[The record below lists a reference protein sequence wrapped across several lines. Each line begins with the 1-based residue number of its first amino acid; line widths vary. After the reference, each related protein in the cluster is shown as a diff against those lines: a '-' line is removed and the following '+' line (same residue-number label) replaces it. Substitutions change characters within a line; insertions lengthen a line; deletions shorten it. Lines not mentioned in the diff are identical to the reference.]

1 MGSCEDAVAVH
12 EPVHQPAFDQQQ
24 QSSCSEFVEDLG
36 ADDHR
41 LPCLENTSPAAP
53 DLNPT
58 AVLDC
63 SLGAAQNDNAGASVT
78 PAHALT
84 TTSVEDRVAATE
96 VGNDNAVCLGP
107 GNLME
112 NGCQVSEPSLTM
124 IHGGYVE
131 YDYNGDTD
139 GLCCGKVENDG
150 WLNDEHVGM
159 RDEKCGC
166 VEMGVE
172 EEIDSFFATEFDNQQ
187 DLLPSLGPEMPAEVH
202 CLSREWSNVENKQ
215 IDSDPS
221 TNEVLVVTDEEH
233 VDIVGGCCDT
243 ERQNLSSLPSVF
255 ENAACMPPTC
265 IQQDIQNDDQ
275 SVNSSSLNALAEVVY
290 EKDDA
295 LHWLETTTSR
305 QLSSQ
310 SCVESSKLILTLDSV
325 QNVCHENDNKPAA
338 SSVEEGSEG
347 IKENEHYPLGAGG
360 SVLEGQLSSS
370 LEGRIC
376 TSEVPLSTDCP
387 QQIELDNRT
396 ISGLT
401 SERIGDG
408 ESDASAHTEVD
419 IGTWISPHGD
429 ESPPR
434 TPSNSGAKI
443 GSEKNANQ
451 ENDKADISLAK
462 IVRKG
467 EEVCGFLH
475 VLPSLACGR
484 TLDYLPTPVSL
495 RNCTLQNG
503 KMNERN
509 VDSSSAESTSEILE
523 ERIDTST
530 AKVEDVL
537 QTFCVEGKNCYLPEG
552 SPEIPTTVS
561 IEKFSSPESCQP
573 CDIAESGY
581 SNRVEVQH
589 PLVMEQKCSTKSVST
604 DACIEQIENEDKSQG
619 TTKYILKNKCLRTQS
634 APARNSRACR
644 SSRKTRSTK
653 TTKKGKRIAQV
664 LDFKKRKRSCLP
676 KRTRACEWG
685 LLGKVMEYFKVID
698 ELGDDESGNCISLKE
713 RVGQASRKQSKSR
726 AGGSSRK
733 SGGGSCTL
741 TTRIRLKVKVG
752 KEVSQTILNNIVPK
766 AEVVNMA
773 VHMDAGTD
781 VLLTESR
788 QHVTSY
794 ISKINVD
801 RDEVEQQKSKALPGT
816 ESEKFGADFD
826 ATVADAYYSKNKLEG
841 TLFNE
846 KSTENVAGDYLQD
859 HAHIGVG
866 LGASRERVCTG
877 LGNSPESEVINLVPE
892 IQVGA
897 QCPQDMPDCGLASSK
912 TIASSGLLPENRKGK
927 KGKSAAA
934 GTNKEVKSV
943 KKKGVRQTKIEK
955 SYNDSV
961 MTSSLT
967 ERMSG
972 NSSSNK
978 ESSVEQLHSSEETK
992 LNVFRESSDMD
1003 FILSPSQTSKDMLP
1017 STKAKGSGNPK
1028 KSDVSTKRRS
1038 KNSSSGKSRR
1048 SSSCKQKVNE
1058 KGTASD
1064 VDATA
1069 RDPADNGV
1077 EGGMGKGTIKE
1088 DTGVANVGGVLG
1100 CVSVDD
1106 SGKPLDTSTMQHL
1119 PLDSAWAHCDDCHKW
1134 RRIPVE
1140 LVQMIGEND
1149 RRWTCKDNMEKK
1161 YADCS
1166 IPQEKSNS
1174 EINAEL
1180 GISDGDEDAFDI
1192 PVNNKGIEN
1201 RQIVSKEHEFTRIST
1216 NQFLH
1221 RRRKTQNIDE
1231 VMVCH
1236 CRPPVDGM
1244 LGCGDECLN
1253 RMLNIECVHGT
1264 CPCGDLCSNQQFQR
1278 QTYANMRWDRC
1289 GKKGFGLRMQE
1300 DISKGHFLIEYVG
1313 EVLDMRA
1320 YEARQKEYAAKGHK
1334 HFYFMTLDGS
1344 EVIDACAKGNLGRFI
1359 NHSCDPNCRTEKWVV
1374 DGEICIGLF
1383 ALRNIKKDEE
1393 LTFDYNYVRV
1403 FGAAAK
1409 KCYCGSAQCRGYIG
1423 GDPTNYEVIDQVD
1436 SDEEFPEPVMFDH
1449 RGKSLTKAR
1458 SSAQT
1463 RITDSVS
1470 TERDKLDEDVESLG
1484 KSKVLAKVGAYR
1496 SKSPD
1501 ISQARG
1507 SLEMTDI
1514 KANDPPCPS
1523 VETSCQAEH
1532 IMSNPSS
1539 DIEKVVSMEEPV
1551 DRSSGCMQASEKS
1564 IITTHVKLSTD
1575 DTVANKSK
1583 SVVEEK
1589 RVFVKSRFLIK
1600 NQYGATK
1607 KGKLNGSPQIVNKSQ
1622 MGPNKFQVQPLKVK
1636 KGMEGVPNGRL
1647 ETVEEK
1653 LNELLDVEG
1662 GITKRKDAAKGYLK
1676 LLLLTAASGAGVNG
1690 EGIQSNRDLSM
1701 ILDAILKTKSR
1712 AVLIDIIN
1720 KNGLQMLHNIM
1731 KRYRRDF
1738 KKIPIVRKLLKVIEY
1753 LAVREIL
1760 TTEHIYGG
1768 PPRLGM
1774 ESFRESM
1781 LSLTEHDDKQVHQIA
1796 RSFRDKWFP
1805 RQRYEFR
1812 STCPDKDERRKEFHR
1827 GSNGHRPPSTVHNNP
1842 RHDQGAR
1849 PTEAVDCVGQ
1859 SKVSTASSDSAVVQ
1873 SEVPSSSVERSVN
1886 EGSSAPC
1893 STEVGQRTRKR
1904 KSRWDQPA
1912 QSKHL
1917 FQKTPEEFENVK
1929 KEEGSCCRQD
1939 EASDAVDVPP
1949 GFSSNPVVS
1958 SDNSSLAVADLLP
1971 EQSTSLLKYPLSDVV
1986 DAPPG
1991 FSSNPVVAS
2000 DNSSLTV
2007 ADLLPEQS
2015 TSLLKYP
2022 SNEVVGNL
2030 QKKFNSCLPVS
2041 YGIPWHI
2048 VQRFGSPGDQAGS
2061 SWVVAPGIP
2070 FHPFPPLPPTPYPK
2084 EETRDCLTTNHQEH
2098 VSHQSG
2104 GYPIENAIAGTSGY
2118 NIVDTVIPCRT
2129 GAQAFNHP
2137 KGGSYGLGRKYF
2149 KQRKWNKR
2157 SQWNWRNEGRAH
2169 NGNNT
2174 RNVAVCSSNIAGG
2187 MNQHEHTNSS
2197 CSSSTGCNQ

>member
-1 MGSCEDAVAVH
+1 MFEEGLMGSCEDAVAVN
-12 EPVHQPAFDQQQ
+12 ETVHQPAFEQQQ
-24 QSSCSEFVEDLG
+24 QQHSSCMEFVENLV
-36 ADDHR
+36 ADDR
-41 LPCLENTSPAAP
+41 LPCLANGETSAAAP

-63 SLGAAQNDNAGASVT
+63 SLGPAQNDNAATSVT
-78 PAHALT
+78 PAHALA
-84 TTSVEDRVAATE
+84 TTSVEDGVAVIEA
-96 VGNDNAVCLGP
+96 GNDSAVGLNA
-107 GNLME
+107 GNLI
-112 NGCQVSEPSLTM
+112 CQVSEPSLSM

-131 YDYNGDTD
+131 YNYNGDTD

-150 WLNDEHVGM
+150 WLNDEHKGM
-159 RDEKCGC
+159 RDENGGS

-187 DLLPSLGPEMPAEVH
+187 DLLPPLGLEMHAEVNG
-202 CLSREWSNVENKQ
+202 LSREWSYVENKQ
-215 IDSDPS
+215 IPS
-221 TNEVLVVTDEEH
+221 TNEVLCVTDEEH
-233 VDIVGGCCDT
+233 VDLVGGGSDT
-243 ERQNLSSLPSVF
+243 ERQNLSSLPF
-255 ENAACMPPTC
+255 ETAGCIPPTC
-265 IQQDIQNDDQ
+265 IQQDIQNDDL
-275 SVNSSSLNALAEVVY
+275 SVTSSSFKALAEVVD
-290 EKDDA
+290 KTDDA
-295 LHWLETTTSR
+295 LHRLETTTSG

-310 SCVESSKLILTLDSV
+310 RCVELSKFILTIDSV
-325 QNVCHENDNKPAA
+325 QKVAHKNDNEPAA
-338 SSVEEGSEG
+338 SSVVEGAEE
-347 IKENEHYPLGAGG
+347 IKEHEHEPLGAAG

-370 LEGRIC
+370 VEGRIC
-376 TSEVPLSTDCP
+376 TAEVPSSTECP
-387 QQIELDNRT
+387 QQNDPDNWT

-401 SERIGDG
+401 SEKIGDG
-408 ESDASAHTEVD
+408 ESDATADTEVD

-434 TPSNSGAKI
+434 TLSSSGPMI
-443 GSEKNANQ
+443 GSEKNINQ
-451 ENDKADISLAK
+451 EYDKADTSLVN
-462 IVRKG
+462 IDRKD
-467 EEVCGFLH
+467 EKVCRFLQ
-475 VLPSLACGR
+475 VLPSLSCKK
-484 TLDYLPTPVSL
+484 TLEYLPTAASL
-495 RNCTLQNG
+495 SNCTQQNG
-503 KMNERN
+503 KMNGRN
-509 VDSSSAESTSEILE
+509 VDSPFAESTSEILE

-530 AKVEDVL
+530 AKAEFVH
-537 QTFCVEGKNCYLPEG
+537 QTMCLEGNNCYLPDG
-552 SPEIPTTVS
+552 IPEIATTVS
-561 IEKFSSPESCQP
+561 IEKLACPESCQP
-573 CDIAESGY
+573 CDIAESGF
-581 SNRVEVQH
+581 SNRVEGPH
-589 PLVMEQKCSTKSVST
+589 PYATDNFCSMESGST
-604 DACIEQIENEDKSQG
+604 DACNEQTENEGKNKRRTD
-619 TTKYILKNKCLRTQS
+619 YILKNKCLRTQS
-634 APARNSRACR
+634 DPPRNSRACR

-653 TTKKGKRIAQV
+653 TKNKERRIAQV
-664 LDFKKRKRSCLP
+664 MDFKKRKRSCLP

-685 LLGKVMEYFKVID
+685 SLGKVMEYFKVID
-698 ELGDDESGNCISLKE
+698 ELGDAETGNLKSLKE
-713 RVGQASRKQSKSR
+713 RAGQASRKQNKNR
-726 AGGSSRK
+726 AHGSLRE
-733 SGGGSCTL
+733 SGVGSYTL

-752 KEVSQTILNNIVPK
+752 KEVSQATLNNIVHK

-773 VHMDAGTD
+773 VPMDAGTD
-781 VLLTESR
+781 VLVTKSH
-788 QHVTSY
+788 QQVTSDV
-794 ISKINVD
+794 SKISVD
-801 RDEVEQQKSKALPGT
+801 RDEVVQQTLPGT
-816 ESEKFGADFD
+816 QLEKFPADFD
-826 ATVADAYYSKNKLEG
+826 ASVADAYYSNNQLECS
-841 TLFNE
+841 LFNK
-846 KSTENVAGDYLQD
+846 KSTEDVAGDYLQD
-859 HAHIGVG
+859 HAHIGVD
-866 LGASRERVCTG
+866 LEASRERTCAS

-897 QCPQDMPDCGLASSK
+897 QCLQDTPPDCGLASLK
-912 TIASSGLLPENRKGK
+912 MIAPSGPLPENSKGK
-927 KGKSAAA
+927 KSKSVAA
-934 GTNKEVKSV
+934 GSTNKEVKSA

-955 SYNDSV
+955 SYNGGV
-961 MTSSLT
+961 LTSSVI
-967 ERMSG
+967 ERTSG

-978 ESSVEQLHSSEETK
+978 EASVEQLPSSEETE
-992 LNVFRESSDMD
+992 LTVFREASDMD
-1003 FILSPSQTSKDMLP
+1003 FSLSQSLASKDMLP
-1017 STKAKGSGNPK
+1017 STKAKGSGSPNTL
-1028 KSDVSTKRRS
+1028 DGSTKRRS

-1058 KGTASD
+1058 KGTVSD

-1069 RDPADNGV
+1069 RDPAVNGV
-1077 EGGMGKGTIKE
+1077 EGGMGKGTIEE
-1088 DTGVANVGGVLG
+1088 DTSVANVDGVLG
-1100 CVSVDD
+1100 CPVVDD
-1106 SGKPLDTSTMQHL
+1106 SGVSLDTVPKQHL
-1119 PLDSAWAHCDDCHKW
+1119 PVDSAWAHCDDCHKW

-1140 LVQMIGEND
+1140 LVQMIGQND
-1149 RRWTCKDNMEKK
+1149 RRWTCKDNMEKM
-1161 YADCS
+1161 YADCT

-1236 CRPPVDGM
+1236 CRPPVDGT

-1264 CPCGDLCSNQQFQR
+1264 CPCGDLCSNQQFQK
-1278 QTYANMRWDRC
+1278 QTYAKMKWDRC

-1320 YEARQKEYAAKGHK
+1320 YEARQKDYAAKGHK

-1374 DGEICIGLF
+1374 NGEICIGLF

-1409 KCYCGSAQCRGYIG
+1409 KCYCSSAQCRGYIG

-1436 SDEEFPEPVMFDH
+1436 SDEEFPEPVMFDD
-1449 RGKSLTKAR
+1449 RGKALTKAR
-1458 SSAQT
+1458 SSEQT
-1463 RITDSVS
+1463 QITESVS
-1470 TERDKLDEDVESLG
+1470 TERYKLDEKVESLG
-1484 KSKVLAKVGAYR
+1484 KCMVSPNVSASM

-1501 ISQARG
+1501 ISHSRG

-1514 KANDPPCPS
+1514 NAKDPRPS
-1523 VETSCQAEH
+1523 MEISCQAEQ
-1532 IMSNPSS
+1532 ITSNPSFDTEK
-1539 DIEKVVSMEEPV
+1539 DISMEEPV
-1551 DRSSGCMQASEKS
+1551 DRSSSCTQMSEKS
-1564 IITTHVKLSTD
+1564 TIPTPVKPSSD
-1575 DTVANKSK
+1575 DTVLNKKSK
-1583 SVVEEK
+1583 SASEEK
-1589 RVFVKSRFLIK
+1589 RIFVKSRFLFK
-1600 NQYGATK
+1600 SQSGSTK

-1622 MGPNKFQVQPLKVK
+1622 TGTNKLQVQPLKVK
-1636 KGMEGVPNGRL
+1636 KGIEGVPNGRL

-1653 LNELLDVEG
+1653 LNELLDAEG

-1720 KNGLQMLHNIM
+1720 KNGVPSFLPRLQMLHNIM

-1768 PPRLGM
+1768 PPRVGM

-1812 STCPDKDERRKEFHR
+1812 SSCPDKDEGRKEFHR
-1827 GSNGHRPPSTVHNNP
+1827 GSSGHRPPSIVHSNR
-1842 RHDQGAR
+1842 RHDQCAR
-1849 PTEAVDCVGQ
+1849 STEAIDCVGQ
-1859 SKVSTASSDSAVVQ
+1859 SKVSTTSSDSAVVL
-1873 SEVPSSSVERSVN
+1873 SEVPLSSVERSVN

-1893 STEVGQRTRKR
+1893 TTEVNQRTRKR

-1912 QSKHL
+1912 LSKHD
-1917 FQKTPEEFENVK
+1917 FQKKPEEFENLK
-1929 KEEGSCCRQD
+1929 KVEDSCYQQG

-1958 SDNSSLAVADLLP
+1958 SVESSVNYQQSEASDAV
-1971 EQSTSLLKYPLSDVV
+1971 DV
-1986 DAPPG
+1986 PPG
-1991 FSSNPVVAS
+1991 FSSNPVVSSVESS
-2000 DNSSLTV
+2000 DNSLLDV
-2007 ADLLPEQS
+2007 ADILPKHSTCLLNHP
-2015 TSLLKYP
+2015 L
-2022 SNEVVGNL
+2022 NEVVGNL
-2030 QKKFNSCLPVS
+2030 QKKFDSCLPVS

-2048 VQRFGSPGDQAGS
+2048 MQQFGSPGDETGS

-2084 EETRDCLTTNHQEH
+2084 KEAEDCLATNHQEL

-2104 GYPIENAIAGTSGY
+2104 GYPVENIVAGTAGCS
-2118 NIVDTVIPCRT
+2118 NVDTVIPSGT
-2129 GAQAFNHP
+2129 GTHAFNRP

-2149 KQRKWNKR
+2149 KQRKWKR
-2157 SQWNWRNEGRAH
+2157 SQWNSRNEGPVH

-2174 RNVAVCSSNIAGG
+2174 RNGVVWSSDIGG
-2187 MNQHEHTNSS
+2187 GTTQHEHTNSS
-2197 CSSSTGCNQ
+2197 FSSSTGCNQ